1 MEMKLK
7 NYMRYGIVS
16 VLLGLFA
23 VCGCGKDKPTELS
36 KTITGAPMVLIPAG
50 EFQMGTDPAEIPG
63 LVQWLKGLYPDWNV
77 KASAFEDETPR
88 HTVYVDAFYMDIY
101 EVTNAQYRKFVQAT
115 GRSEPEGVGLIEGKM
130 VFDFKP
136 WSHKRFNGDNQPVI
150 CVSYDDARAY
160 AEWAGKRLPTEA
172 EWEKAVRGG
181 LKGKKYPWGDEF
193 TRDAANYNGT
203 GGKDTWENTSPVGS
217 FSPNSYGLHDMV
229 GNVAEWCSDRY
240 DENYYSSSPKRNP
253 PGPSSG
259 ERRVLRCGS
268 WLNSYASYL
277 RCANRDYL
285 NPTTTLLN
293 VGFRCCASLTD

>member
-1 MEMKLK
+1 MKLK
-7 NYMRYGIVS
+7 IFMRYGIVI
-16 VLLGLFA
+16 VILGQL
-23 VCGCGKDKPTELS
+23 VVWGCGKDESVELP
-36 KTITGAPMVLIPAG
+36 KTITGRDGAPMVLIPAG

-63 LVQWLKGLYPDWNV
+63 LVQLMKGLYPDLDIN
-77 KASAFEDETPR
+77 ASFFENETPR

-115 GRSEPEGVGLIEGKM
+115 GRSEPEGVGFIEGKT

-136 WSHKRFNGDNQPVI
+136 WSDKRFNGDNQPVI
-150 CVSYDDARAY
+150 CVSYDDAKAY

-172 EWEKAVRGG
+172 EWEKAARGG
-181 LKGKKYPWGDEF
+181 LKGKKYPLGDEF
-193 TRDAANYNGT
+193 TRDDANYIGT

-240 DENYYSSSPKRNP
+240 DKNYYSSSPKRNP

-259 ERRVLRCGS
+259 ERLVLRGGS
-268 WLNSYASYL
+268 WGNYYTDAL
-277 RCANRDYL
+277 RCAYRYSIK
-285 NPTTTLLN
+285 PTFTYFHS
-293 VGFRCCASLTD
+293 GFRCSE